1 MFWSFF
7 KATQFSRFAEALI
20 LSIYESN
27 ELHLKTQAR
36 YFQKAASED
45 EDVSSVLAMVE
56 AVVTGSWDKLVEQC
70 VLDNWREVLAAL
82 VTYADS
88 CTKQVG
94 NRGVIWLPDFIS
106 FIM

>member
-45 EDVSSVLAMVE
+45 KDVRSVFAMVE

-82 VTYADS
+82 VTYTDS
-88 CTKQVG
+88 FSIQVG
-94 NRGVIWLPDFIS
+94 NRGVFGQQILS
-106 FIM
+106 LIM